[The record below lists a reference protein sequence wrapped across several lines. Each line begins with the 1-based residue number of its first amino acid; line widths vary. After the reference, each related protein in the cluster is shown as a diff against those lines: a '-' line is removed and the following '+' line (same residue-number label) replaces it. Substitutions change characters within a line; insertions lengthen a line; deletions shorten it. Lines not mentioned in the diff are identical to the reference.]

1 MLNSKLETFNSDEYN
16 ENNYIPNKKTKRF
29 DLIKKLKLARAL
41 LFWGPVVHIA
51 GSVIF
56 LILLLLDT
64 IIGKK
69 LSFNFTNL
77 ELALSLS
84 YVGIVVL
91 INLICFMLP
100 AKKLKKKRSIRI
112 IAISTLIL
120 STLIFSGSLV
130 FWAIPALLFF
140 SLITLFIWICEIIA
154 AIMLILVVE
163 ELPNQK

>member
-1 MLNSKLETFNSDEYN
+1 MLSSDVQTFNPVESN
-16 ENNYIPNKKTKRF
+16 EDNYIVNKKTKRF
-29 DLIKKLKLARAL
+29 DLIKKLKLARGL
-41 LFWGPVVHIA
+41 LFWGPIAHIA

-56 LILLLLDT
+56 LILLLVDAVVS
-64 IIGKK
+64 KK
-69 LSFNFTNL
+69 LGFELTKL

-84 YVGIVVL
+84 YVGIAVL
-91 INLICFMLP
+91 INVICFMLP

-120 STLIFSGSLV
+120 STLILSGSFV
-130 FWAIPALLFF
+130 FWAIPVLLFF
-140 SLITLFIWICEIIA
+140 SLITLVIWLCEIIA

>member
-1 MLNSKLETFNSDEYN
+1 MLSSDVQTFNPVESN
-16 ENNYIPNKKTKRF
+16 EDNYIVNKKTKRF
-29 DLIKKLKLARAL
+29 DLIKKLKLARGL
-41 LFWGPVVHIA
+41 LFWGPIAHIA

-56 LILLLLDT
+56 LILLLVDAVV
-64 IIGKK
+64 GKK
-69 LSFNFTNL
+69 LGFELTKL

-84 YVGIVVL
+84 YVGIAVL
-91 INLICFMLP
+91 INVICFILP

-120 STLIFSGSLV
+120 STLILSGSFV
-130 FWAIPALLFF
+130 FWAIPVLLFF
-140 SLITLFIWICEIIA
+140 SLITLVIWLCEIIA

>member
-1 MLNSKLETFNSDEYN
+1 MLNKNLQTFNNVESN
-16 ENNYIPNKKTKRF
+16 EDNYSPSKKIKHF
-29 DLIKKLKLARAL
+29 DLIKKLKLARGL
-41 LFWGPVVHIA
+41 LFWGPIAHIA

-56 LILLLLDT
+56 LILLLVDA
-64 IIGKK
+64 IVGKK
-69 LSFNFTNL
+69 LGFELTKL

-84 YVGIVVL
+84 YVGIAVL
-91 INLICFMLP
+91 IDIICFMLP

-120 STLIFSGSLV
+120 STLILSGSLV
-130 FWAIPALLFF
+130 FWVVPVLLFF
-140 SLITLFIWICEIIA
+140 SLITLVIWIFEIMA

>member
-1 MLNSKLETFNSDEYN
+1 MLSSDVQTFNPVESN
-16 ENNYIPNKKTKRF
+16 EDNYIVNKKTKRF
-29 DLIKKLKLARAL
+29 DLIKKLKLARGL
-41 LFWGPVVHIA
+41 LFWGPIAHIA

-56 LILLLLDT
+56 LILLLVDAVV
-64 IIGKK
+64 GKK
-69 LSFNFTNL
+69 LGFELTKL

-84 YVGIVVL
+84 YVGVAVL
-91 INLICFMLP
+91 INVICFILP

-120 STLIFSGSLV
+120 STLILSGSFV
-130 FWAIPALLFF
+130 FWAIPVLLFF
-140 SLITLFIWICEIIA
+140 SLITLVIWLSEIIA